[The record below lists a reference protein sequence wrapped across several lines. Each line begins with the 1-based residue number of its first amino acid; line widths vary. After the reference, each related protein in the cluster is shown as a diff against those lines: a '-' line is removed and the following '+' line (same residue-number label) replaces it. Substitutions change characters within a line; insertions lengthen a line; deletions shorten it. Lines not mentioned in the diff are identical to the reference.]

1 MGWGNG
7 SGKREVLD
15 PAGGEVIVCGSDGE
29 HAFKG
34 KLVFID
40 VSGLAHKASKKDAA
54 TVVREGTS
62 QRQRDYVTKQI
73 DSVAAEGGRP
83 VLVLDGRAYP
93 PKLATRAD
101 RRQKAA
107 AARREAEQLQQSGSL
122 TAAQRTEMR
131 KLWEKAAGPQVHRV
145 PHALRRDGAQ
155 HREVGALTAL
165 AEALLS
171 PCLRRRLPLL
181 RVGLRRRRC
190 PDVRHRGEVVSA
202 VDPDARSTSL
212 FDVHRLS
219 AANAGGRSA
228 PLSAG
233 KVADG
238 GEVGR
243 AEPDTPGGVVSKGDK
258 GKPGPTH
265 PPDGELTARCPRSA
279 SASRTGHW
287 L

>member
-181 RVGLRRRRC
+181 RVGLPRRPPSRRSRLGRRSRRQEHELVRRPSPQRGQRRRQKRSAVRGQGGRRRR
-190 PDVRHRGEVVSA
+190 
-202 VDPDARSTSL
+202 
-212 FDVHRLS
+212 
-219 AANAGGRSA
+219 
-228 PLSAG
+228 
-233 KVADG
+233 
-238 GEVGR
+238 VGR
-243 AEPDTPGGVVSKGDK
+243 AEPDTPPEGWFQRATREN
-258 GKPGPTH
+258 PGLLM
-265 PPDGELTARCPRSA
+265 G
-279 SASRTGHW
+279 
-287 L
+287 